1 MPTEPPAQYR
11 PPGIIDAVDLKYGL
25 REIKADGDDAGHGS
39 SLRLVERLQPYSSL
53 KEGVVHAIK
62 WQLQHRYMQ
71 VEAMAELV
79 APANEAETR
88 QIAA

>member
-53 KEGVVHAIK
+53 KEGWSMPSSGK

-71 VEAMAELV
+71 VEAMAELLV
-79 APANEAETR
+79 PAAPTR
-88 QIAA
+88 